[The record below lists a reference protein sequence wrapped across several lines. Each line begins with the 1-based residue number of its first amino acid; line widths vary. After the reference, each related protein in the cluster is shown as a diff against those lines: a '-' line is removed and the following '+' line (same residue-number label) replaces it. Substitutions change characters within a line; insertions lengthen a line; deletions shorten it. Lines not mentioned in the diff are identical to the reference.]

1 MVTATELL
9 PALKLVGV
17 DLQPW
22 QVNLLRVYGLVDFD
36 EDSTPVTE
44 TPQWKRYAM
53 RRLAR
58 QWHAEARVMLARS
71 MDESLDQE
79 TWEYLAREA
88 GVLIRCADR
97 LLEEAK

>member
-1 MVTATELL
+1 MVTEEALL
-9 PALKLVGV
+9 SALVAVGV
-17 DLQPW
+17 ELQPW
-22 QVNLLRVYGLVDFD
+22 QVNLLRIYGLVDHD
-36 EDSTPVTE
+36 EDSTPDRS

-58 QWHAEARVMLARS
+58 QWHTEARVMLARS

-88 GVLIRCADR
+88 GVLRHCADR